1 MKKEIKLLKCVCE
14 KFIKIGKEEEEKK
27 EEKKSKTIGK
37 GIEMYFSIP
46 CIFRLIN
53 GNLPNNIPNSVCT
66 YYILRLRLDQ
76 FWKIHFSKVSTLFY
90 DNGPVT

>member
-1 MKKEIKLLKCVCE
+1 MHICE
-14 KFIKIGKEEEEKK
+14 KFIKIGKKEEEEKK

-53 GNLPNNIPNSVCT
+53 GNLPNIIPNSACT
-66 YYILRLRLDQ
+66 YYIPRLRLDQ
-76 FWKIHFSKVSTLFY
+76 FWKTPFSKVSTMFY
-90 DNGPVT
+90 DNRLVSDLA